1 MKKIAI
7 NGLTLSYR
15 DSGDGLPFV
24 FQHGL
29 GGDAHQTADVVPLIK
44 DGATPLRVVTLE
56 CRGQGA
62 SPLGADEPS
71 ISQFAQDVSMLIQ
84 ELNLDKPVIGGIS
97 MGAAIALRLAA
108 QNPNDY
114 RGLVIARPAWNTTP
128 SPPNMQVFA
137 LAAALMKTHG
147 AQQGLLKFAETPA
160 ATELRRQSQDN
171 YSSLMEQFQAPDT
184 QARARLLAAIAADG
198 PGVSQATLATLKLPT
213 VVIGNADDVV
223 HPLSMAQSI
232 AAAIP
237 SARFTEIPS
246 KTVSR
251 DAYRAAFQKSLMTFF
266 HDLTEHQSA

>member
-62 SPLGADEPS
+62 SPLGA
-71 ISQFAQDVSMLIQ
+71 
-84 ELNLDKPVIGGIS
+84 
-97 MGAAIALRLAA
+97 
-108 QNPNDY
+108 
-114 RGLVIARPAWNTTP
+114 AWNTTP